1 MNEDFTFEFLYDEGV
16 PIDPPVI
23 VPRVPHHKAKVKKPN
38 YLPEHAGVG
47 GDVGRD
53 QLRDWDGGASARVR
67 VSKGISGHIRRVPG

>member
-1 MNEDFTFEFLYDEGV
+1 MALKEIFSLLERDLGAVDVRGRWVVFIIERRFFFEFLYDEGV

-47 GDVGRD
+47 GM
-53 QLRDWDGGASARVR
+53 WE
-67 VSKGISGHIRRVPG
+67 GIN